1 MEGEIVEEMELH
13 TGEVIHMTIVN
24 DTLLTVG
31 SDNKM
36 VKFDLLK
43 NEKVGLYKSKFGI
56 SAIWVLIPE

>member
-56 SAIWVLIPE
+56 SAI